1 LESLSVACAVASY
14 FTLGRAGWLA
24 RLYFRLTGVAT
35 REEAEVTFIRFIT
48 AIIAVFIPPRFVTIP
63 KYLLTLFRS
72 SRFTNKKA

>member
-48 AIIAVFIPPRFVTIP
+48 AIIAVFITVSAAFCNNSQI
-63 KYLLTLFRS
+63 
-72 SRFTNKKA
+72 FTDSFQIKPFY